1 MGTQTSKDQMW
12 FDESGTGIPYKRTT
26 ILERTKEKH
35 SATLVKDALAVNKR
49 LESLKQTI
57 KNLCE
62 EVYRQASDENKVKL
76 DSKGNFTW
84 FNFDRS
90 IKIETSINERIE
102 FDDLTIASA
111 KQLLDEFI
119 IDDIDS
125 KSGFGREMVIDAFST
140 TRGKLDAKK
149 VLGLLK
155 WRNKVKSDKY
165 SSAMDLIEKSVRRP
179 DSKTYHRVFVRDED
193 GKYNAIELNFSN
205 I

>member
-1 MGTQTSKDQMW
+1 MIQTSKDQMW

-49 LESLKQTI
+49 LEGFKQTI
-57 KNLCE
+57 KSLCE
-62 EVYRQASDENKVKL
+62 EVYKQASDENNVKL
-76 DSKGNFTW
+76 DSKGNYTW

-90 IKIETSINERIE
+90 IKIEVSVSERID

-111 KQLLDEFI
+111 KQKLDEFLDKN
-119 IDDIDS
+119 IDAKIEFA
-125 KSGFGREMVIDAFST
+125 KNIVTDAFST
-140 TRGKLDAKK
+140 SRGKLDAKK

-155 WRNKVKSDKY
+155 YRSKITDTGFQE
-165 SSAMDLIEKSVRRP
+165 ALDLIEKSVRRP